1 VVINRRILIPLAV
14 VVVVCF
20 AIAIPV
26 GNKHH
31 GLLGAI
37 GNITWYAGL
46 LGLVLLIVLAVVALV
61 QSRRSR
67 AT

>member
-1 VVINRRILIPLAV
+1 MINRQNLIALAV

-31 GLLGAI
+31 GFL
-37 GNITWYAGL
+37 NVVSNVTWWGGIVGL
-46 LGLVLLIVLAVVALV
+46 LLLVALSVVALF
-61 QSRRSR
+61 QSRH
-67 AT
+67 AKPA